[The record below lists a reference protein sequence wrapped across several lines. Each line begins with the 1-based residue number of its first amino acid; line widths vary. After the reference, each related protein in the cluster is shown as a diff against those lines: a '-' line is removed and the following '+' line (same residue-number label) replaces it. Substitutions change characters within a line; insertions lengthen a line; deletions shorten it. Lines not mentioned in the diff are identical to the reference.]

1 PPPRAGERGQPRLAC
16 RSTCSHGFGQMMCL
30 ASVAVSTSANGACSR
45 QRRVSHPAHGRPG
58 AAPLTATPWRG
69 TMPTTLA
76 RFCARHHRGVLA
88 AWILLIMIGMA
99 AAVPL
104 FGHLSY
110 AAGGSS
116 ESARGATIL
125 SRASSTGQGAVILV
139 QGAPV
144 DAAATRA
151 EVLALTA

>member
-1 PPPRAGERGQPRLAC
+1 
-16 RSTCSHGFGQMMCL
+16 M
-30 ASVAVSTSANGACSR
+30 SVTI
-45 QRRVSHPAHGRPG
+45 
-58 AAPLTATPWRG
+58 
-69 TMPTTLA
+69 A
-76 RFCARHHRGVLA
+76 RFCARRRRWVLA
-88 AWILLIMIGMA
+88 AWILLIVVGFA

-104 FGHLSY
+104 SGRLTS

-125 SRASSTGQGAVILV
+125 ARASSTGPGAVILV

-151 EVLALTA
+151 GVRALTAKVERLPHVTGAVNAYLSPDPVLRA